1 MHVRNDGSF
10 QQSIHFCDTG
20 RQKLWSLMK
29 AKRQGCGNSRCER
42 GFNLFPEPGC
52 ETHNRNPPLSYT
64 NGEEVL
70 VPINF
75 GKLAPPKTPKRP
87 TDPLEIFRGL
97 RVTDRAINDLW
108 LAQGDALRT
117 WDKERHVKDTAIVL
131 NTGAGKTLVGLLAA
145 QSLVNETNGHVA
157 YACSSIQLI
166 EQTSAKAAGYG
177 LEVTTYFK
185 NTFDNSLYQQG
196 LAPCIT
202 TYQALFNG
210 KSKFVRENLTA
221 IIFDDAHAAEHLIRD
236 HFTLRITRSAFPK
249 LFVQISELYRSYHD
263 RIGKG
268 VGYSET
274 LSRQDS
280 NTSFFVPPF
289 ALHEQLS
296 ALQLL
301 LVETDLTSNVET
313 LFAWEHLKNHID
325 LCACFISGTEV
336 SLTPAVIPVNILPY
350 FQSAIRRL
358 YLSATLPA
366 SDAFL
371 RTFGRAVE
379 RVIAPTTTAGECER
393 LILLPGL
400 NKRCQKEED
409 LEIAKQIIAS
419 HKALILVPSTGRAN
433 QWADTV
439 SLQTT
444 DVTSQIENFKAAS
457 SPEKLILVARYDGV
471 DLPGDTCR
479 LMVVDGLP
487 SGVGPLERYLWEQL
501 GMAKVLRSTIA
512 SRVIQSFGRIFR
524 GMSDHGV
531 LVVVG
536 KPLVDWLLTPLNQN
550 ALPEFLKRQLDI
562 GKEISRQAESIQQFV
577 DAAQQAL
584 ARDEG
589 WLKYYQDNMSNAAT
603 APSRTEDADELKI
616 ANAHVNFGHSLWARD
631 YVTAAKQLGPSLDEI
646 FGISAAAWAWTAL
659 WLGYAFELMGDLT
672 NARALYRRSHNAA
685 KNIPPFDVQAGAPMH
700 QYSDQVRDVARYLD
714 CESQGFSQLLRR
726 FDAELS
732 ALRAPGSTVP
742 QIEEAIRSLGEYLGL
757 NSTRPEKEFGTGPD
771 DLWRVPNGIALCME
785 VKSDKTSA
793 QSYWK
798 KDVGQMSDHI
808 QWVKDNSDSSK
819 IVPAFVGPVLRAAA
833 DANPAPEI
841 EIVELSQFVALA
853 DTLRAALADICTK
866 ALPLT
871 LQQEVDEV
879 FRARKLI
886 WPDCLTQMKKRKLKK
901 I

>member
-1 MHVRNDGSF
+1 
-10 QQSIHFCDTG
+10 
-20 RQKLWSLMK
+20 
-29 AKRQGCGNSRCER
+29 
-42 GFNLFPEPGC
+42 
-52 ETHNRNPPLSYT
+52 
-64 NGEEVL
+64 

-75 GKLAPPKTPKRP
+75 GKLAPPKSTKRP

-145 QSLVNETNGHVA
+145 QSLVNETNAHVA

-177 LEVTTYFK
+177 IEVTTYFK
-185 NTFDNSLYQQG
+185 NSFDNSLYQQG
-196 LAPCIT
+196 LGPCIT

-210 KSKFVRENLTA
+210 KSKFFRENLA
-221 IIFDDAHAAEHLIRD
+221 AVIFDDAHAAEHLIRD
-236 HFTLRITRSAFPK
+236 HFTLRITRSSFSD

-268 VGYSET
+268 VGYSEM
-274 LSRQDS
+274 LSKQDS
-280 NTSFFVPPF
+280 NATFFLPPF
-289 ALHEQLS
+289 ALREQLS
-296 ALQLL
+296 ALQSL
-301 LVETDLTSNVET
+301 LVQNDLTNNVET

-325 LCACFISGTEV
+325 LCACFVSGTEV
-336 SLTPAVIPVNILPY
+336 ALTPAVIPVNTLPY
-350 FQSAIRRL
+350 FQSTIRRL

-366 SDAFL
+366 SDSFL
-371 RTFGRAVE
+371 RTFGRTVE

-400 NKRCQKEED
+400 NKRCQKKED
-409 LEIAKQIIAS
+409 LDIAKQIIARQ
-419 HKALILVPSTGRAN
+419 KALILVPSTGRAK

-439 SLQTT
+439 PLQTT
-444 DVTSQIENFKAAS
+444 DVTTQIENFKAAAP
-457 SPEKLILVARYDGV
+457 PEKLLLVARYDGV

-479 LMVVDGLP
+479 VMVVDGLP

-501 GMAKVLRSTIA
+501 GMVKVLRSTIA

-550 ALPEFLKRQLDI
+550 ALPDFLKRQLDI
-562 GKEISRQAESIQQFV
+562 GKEISRQAESIEQFV

-584 ARDEG
+584 TRDEA
-589 WLKYYQDNMSNAAT
+589 WLKYYQECMTSTTT
-603 APSRTEDADELKI
+603 APKATEEADELKI
-616 ANAHVNFGHSLWARD
+616 AKAHVAFGHSLWVRD
-631 YVTAAKQLGPSLDEI
+631 YVAAAKQLESSLDET
-646 FGISAAAWAWTAL
+646 FRISTAAGAWMAL

-672 NARALYRRSHNAA
+672 SARVLYRRSHNAA
-685 KNIPPFDVQAGAPMH
+685 KNVPPFEVQAVASTN

-714 CESQGFSQLLRR
+714 CEPQAFNQLLRR

-732 ALRAPGSTVP
+732 PLKATGSTVP
-742 QIEEAIRSLGEYLGL
+742 QIEEALRSLGEYLGL

-771 DLWRVPNGIALCME
+771 DLWSISNGVALCME
-785 VKSDKTSA
+785 VKSDKTSSS
-793 QSYWK
+793 SYWK

-808 QWVKDNSDSSK
+808 QWVKDNSDSTK
-819 IVPAFVGPVLRAAA
+819 IVPAFVGPVLNVAA
-833 DANPAPEI
+833 DANPSPDI
-841 EIVELSQFVALA
+841 EIIELSEFVALA
-853 DTLRAALADICTK
+853 DTLRGALADICKK

-879 FRARKLI
+879 FKARKLT
-886 WPDCLTQMKKRKLKK
+886 WPDCVKQMKKRKLKK

>member
-1 MHVRNDGSF
+1 M
-10 QQSIHFCDTG
+10 
-20 RQKLWSLMK
+20 
-29 AKRQGCGNSRCER
+29 
-42 GFNLFPEPGC
+42 
-52 ETHNRNPPLSYT
+52 
-64 NGEEVL
+64 
-70 VPINF
+70 PINF
-75 GKLAPPKTPKRP
+75 GKLTPPKTIKRP

-117 WDKERHVKDTAIVL
+117 WDKERQAKDTAIVL

-177 LEVTTYFK
+177 LEVTKYYK
-185 NTFDNSLYQQG
+185 NSFDNSLYQQG

-210 KSKFVRENLTA
+210 KSKFFRENLTA

-236 HFTLRITRSAFPK
+236 HFTLRITRSSFPD
-249 LFVQISELYRSYHD
+249 LFVNISELYRSYHD

-268 VGYSET
+268 VGYSEM
-274 LSRQDS
+274 LSKQDG
-280 NTSFFVPPF
+280 NTSFFLPPF
-289 ALHEQLS
+289 ALREQLS
-296 ALQLL
+296 ALQAL
-301 LVETDLTSNVET
+301 LVQTDLTNNIET

-336 SLTPAVIPVNILPY
+336 ALTPAVIPINTLPY
-350 FQSAIRRL
+350 FNTTIRRL

-371 RTFGRAVE
+371 RTFGRSVE

-400 NKRCQKEED
+400 NRRCQKKED
-409 LEIAKQIIAS
+409 VDIAKQIIAS

-433 QWADTV
+433 QWTDTV
-439 SLQTT
+439 TLQTT
-444 DVTSQIENFKAAS
+444 DVTTQIENFKSAS
-457 SPEKLILVARYDGV
+457 PPEKLILVARYDGV

-479 LMVVDGLP
+479 MMVVDGLP

-501 GMAKVLRSTIA
+501 GMARVLRSTIA

-536 KPLVDWLLTPLNQN
+536 KPLVDWLLTPVNQN
-550 ALPEFLKRQLDI
+550 ALPDFLKRQLDI
-562 GKEISRQAESIQQFV
+562 GKEISRQAESVQQFV

-584 ARDEG
+584 ARDEA
-589 WLKYYQDNMSNAAT
+589 WLKYYQEYMSSAAT
-603 APSRTEDADELKI
+603 APSPTGEVDELKI
-616 ANAHVNFGHSLWARD
+616 AKAYVDFGHSLWARD
-631 YVTAAKQLGPSLDEI
+631 YVTAAKQLGASLDEI
-646 FGISAAAWAWTAL
+646 FSTSTAAGAWTAL
-659 WLGYAFELMGDLT
+659 WLGYAFELMGDLA
-672 NARALYRRSHNAA
+672 NARALYRRSHNGA
-685 KNIPPFDVQAGAPMH
+685 KNIPPFEVQATVSTH

-714 CESQGFSQLLRR
+714 CEPQAFNQLLRR

-732 ALRAPGSTVP
+732 ALRATGSTVP
-742 QIEEAIRSLGEYLGL
+742 QTEEAIRSLGEYLGL
-757 NSTRPEKEFGTGPD
+757 NATRPEKEFGTGPD
-771 DLWRVPNGIALCME
+771 DLWRMPKGVALCME
-785 VKSDKTSA
+785 VKSDKTSSS
-793 QSYWK
+793 SYWK
-798 KDVGQMSDHI
+798 KDIGQMSDHI
-808 QWVKDNSDSSK
+808 QWVKDNCDAGN
-819 IVPAFVGPVLRAAA
+819 IVPVFVGPVLTVAA
-833 DANPAPEI
+833 DANPSPDI
-841 EIVELSQFVALA
+841 EIIELSEFIALA
-853 DTLRAALADICTK
+853 DTLRAALADICKK

-871 LQQEVDEV
+871 LQHEVDEV

-886 WPDCLTQMKKRKLKK
+886 WPDCLAQMKKRKLKK
-901 I
+901 T